1 MSGYSLIVNAGSA
14 TYKYAVFLGKKK
26 IATFIY
32 QKEGEDSYAFQKNTG
47 AKERIKKE
55 AFENSLG
62 DLQKKEKEIF
72 GNIESLAFRVV
83 HGGKT
88 FFKPTVLTKGVL
100 KKLAELNKLA
110 PLHNPFALK
119 LIKQSERL
127 LPKKKKLLIFDTAFH
142 HELPKINSTYAL
154 PNAMTKKLGIRK
166 YGFHGIICSSIVSQ
180 MGWRLSKR
188 TIICHLGSGCSVTAL
203 FKGKSVD
210 TSMGFTPL
218 EGLIMGTRAGDLD
231 PGLLLDLYKRFGA
244 GKMETML
251 NKESG
256 LKGLTG
262 TSDMREIF
270 QRSKKGNIQAREAIE
285 IFCLKAAKHIAAATI
300 SLGGL
305 DSIIF
310 SGGIGEN
317 APQIRQKIC
326 EYLEHLNV
334 RIHLKK
340 NMNLKTSKKFHSFFS
355 KVKLRS
361 LHADEE
367 SEMNRILMAQG
378 KN

>member
-32 QKEGEDSYAFQKNTG
+32 QKEGENSFSFQKN
-47 AKERIKKE
+47 AEAEVRIKKE
-55 AFENSLG
+55 VFENSLG
-62 DLQKKEKEIF
+62 DLQKNEKEMF
-72 GNIESLAFRVV
+72 ESIEELAFRVV

-88 FFKPTVLTKGVL
+88 FFKPTVLTKSVL
-100 KKLAELNKLA
+100 KKLAELNNFA

-127 LPKKKKLLIFDTAFH
+127 FPKKKKLLIFDTAFH

-154 PNAMTKKLGIRK
+154 PNAITKKLGIRK

-180 MGWRLSKR
+180 MGWRLSRR

-203 FKGKSVD
+203 LKGKSVD

-218 EGLIMGTRAGDLD
+218 EGLIMGTRAGDMD
-231 PGLLLDLYKRFGA
+231 PGLMLELHKRFGTE
-244 GKMETML
+244 KMETIL
-251 NKESG
+251 NNESG

-262 TSDMREIF
+262 TSDMREILH
-270 QRSKKGNIQAREAIE
+270 RSGKGNLQAQESIE
-285 IFCLKAAKHIAAATI
+285 FFCLKAARHIAAATI

-305 DSIIF
+305 DSILF

-317 APQIRQKIC
+317 SPEIRQRIC
-326 EYLEHLNV
+326 DYLAPLGV
-334 RIHLKK
+334 RMNPKK
-340 NMNLKTSKKFHSFFS
+340 NLKAKPRKKFHSFFS
-355 KVKLRS
+355 KVKLQS